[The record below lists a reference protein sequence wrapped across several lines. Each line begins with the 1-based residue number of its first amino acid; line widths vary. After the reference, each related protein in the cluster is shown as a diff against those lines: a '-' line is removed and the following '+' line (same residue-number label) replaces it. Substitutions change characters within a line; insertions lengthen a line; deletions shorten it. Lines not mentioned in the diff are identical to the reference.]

1 MRAKSAVSWLKI
13 FLLNSPAAARR
24 RRRPAAV
31 VIDTS
36 GVRRN
41 LRTGAERRA
50 CAASGDD
57 ACRFLTHE
65 IVQILSRFTLFRM
78 CLVSGTPKK
87 ETSAQ
92 HFAFLEVSRETRGCL
107 VLHSGNSSLEFP

>member
-65 IVQILSRFTLFRM
+65 IVQILSRFTLF
-78 CLVSGTPKK
+78 
-87 ETSAQ
+87 
-92 HFAFLEVSRETRGCL
+92 SRPRAGRGWAAERDPEL
-107 VLHSGNSSLEFP
+107 AAPRLSS

>member
-41 LRTGAERRA
+41 LRTEAERRA
-50 CAASGDD
+50 CAASGDG

-65 IVQILSRFTLFRM
+65 IVQTANFIQVYTFS
-78 CLVSGTPKK
+78 
-87 ETSAQ
+87 
-92 HFAFLEVSRETRGCL
+92 
-107 VLHSGNSSLEFP
+107 